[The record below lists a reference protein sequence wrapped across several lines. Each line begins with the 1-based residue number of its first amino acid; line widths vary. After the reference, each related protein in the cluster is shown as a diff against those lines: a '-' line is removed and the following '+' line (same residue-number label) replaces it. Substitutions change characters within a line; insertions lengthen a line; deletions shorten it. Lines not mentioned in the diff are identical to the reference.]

1 MARLSSANPEFAPS
15 DSLRSALLKGRE
27 GLADVIA
34 EQDAK
39 PAEVPLSLLPF
50 SHEL

>member
-50 SHEL
+50 PHEL